1 MNLYLLLKTLHIL
14 SSTILF
20 GTGLGSAYY
29 ALRAWR
35 SGQLPVIA
43 VTFRHL
49 VAADWLFIATTAVF
63 QPLSGLAMVHVAGWS
78 LAQGWLL
85 WSLGL
90 YVFAG
95 LCWLPVVWL
104 QIRVRDM
111 AEAALRGAAHRTA
124 GVPLHERLVHP
135 RLAGLHRLH
144 GHLLPDGQQAGLRV
158 PSAQPEQRQDQERQ
172 EPPQYNQAKPPGRS
186 SRRKARAGPSAA
198 PRSWTME

>member
-49 VAADWLFIATTAVF
+49 VTADWLFIATTAVF

-111 AEAALRGAAHRTA
+111 AERPCARRGPSNRWRTA
-124 GVPLHERLVHP
+124 
-135 RLAGLHRLH
+135 
-144 GHLLPDGQQAGLRV
+144 
-158 PSAQPEQRQDQERQ
+158 
-172 EPPQYNQAKPPGRS
+172 
-186 SRRKARAGPSAA
+186 
-198 PRSWTME
+198 T